1 MGETKHEA
9 SGLPIGVKV
18 DARSA
23 KRPVR
28 TTHSGRY
35 VIVAPLDPLA
45 HAQSLYEGTHEV
57 NKEAFWLYMSE
68 GPFADAAAFRV
79 YLEKLACSE
88 DPLSFSIVDPT
99 TTQAVGHAS
108 YMRIT
113 PEHRVIE
120 IGNIFYTPA
129 LAGTRGATEA
139 MYLLAQYA
147 FADLGYRRYEWKCNA
162 LNMRSRRAALRLGF
176 AFEGEFRQHMIQKGR
191 NRDTAWYSTLDTEWA
206 AYKTAYEHYLSPQN
220 FDAQGRE
227 LKGLSSPSAHLVL
240 MALGPMIQGLGS

>member
-1 MGETKHEA
+1 MNLTGEAKHEA
-9 SGLPIGVKV
+9 TRLPIGGKV
-18 DARSA
+18 DATSA

-35 VIVAPLDPLA
+35 VIVAPLDPLS
-45 HAQSLYEGTHEV
+45 HAQSLFEGTHGE

-68 GPFADAAAFRV
+68 GPFANAAAFRA
-79 YLEKLACSE
+79 YLEKLARSD
-88 DPLSFSIVDPT
+88 DPLSFSIIDRK

-113 PEHRVIE
+113 PDHRVIE

-139 MYLLAQYA
+139 MYLFAQHA
-147 FADLGYRRYEWKCNA
+147 FADLGCRRYEWKCNA

-176 AFEGEFRQHMIQKGR
+176 VFEGIFRQHMIQKGR
-191 NRDTAWYSTLDTEWA
+191 NRDTAWYAMLDTEWA
-206 AYKTAYEHYLSPQN
+206 TYKTAYEQYLAPQN

-227 LKGLSSPSAHLVL
+227 LKGLSLFLNAQRQISH
-240 MALGPMIQGLGS
+240 MAR

>member
-1 MGETKHEA
+1 MDLTGETKHEA
-9 SGLPIGVKV
+9 TGLPIGAKV
-18 DARSA
+18 DAASA

-35 VIVAPLDPLA
+35 VIVTPLDPLA
-45 HAQSLYEGTHEV
+45 HAQSLYEGTHGV
-57 NKEAFWLYMSE
+57 NKDACWLYMSE
-68 GPFADAAAFRV
+68 GPFADAAAFGA
-79 YLEKLACSE
+79 YLERLARSE
-88 DPLSFSIVDPT
+88 DPLSFSIIDRT

-139 MYLLAQYA
+139 MYLLAHHA

-191 NRDTAWYSTLDTEWA
+191 NRDTAWYSMLDTEWA

-227 LKGLSSPSAHLVL
+227 LKGLSLFLNAPRQIAH
-240 MALGPMIQGLGS
+240 AAR

>member
-1 MGETKHEA
+1 MNLMGETKHEA

-79 YLEKLACSE
+79 YFEKLACSE

-99 TTQAVGHAS
+99 TTLAVGHAS
-108 YMRIT
+108 QGIWR
-113 PEHRVIE
+113 RVQ
-120 IGNIFYTPA
+120 G
-129 LAGTRGATEA
+129 
-139 MYLLAQYA
+139 
-147 FADLGYRRYEWKCNA
+147 
-162 LNMRSRRAALRLGF
+162 SRASDGDP
-176 AFEGEFRQHMIQKGR
+176 G
-191 NRDTAWYSTLDTEWA
+191 
-206 AYKTAYEHYLSPQN
+206 P
-220 FDAQGRE
+220 
-227 LKGLSSPSAHLVL
+227 AHLVL
-240 MALGPMIQGLGS
+240 PALAKWLC

>member
-1 MGETKHEA
+1 MNLTGETKHEA
-9 SGLPIGVKV
+9 SGLPIGVKI
-18 DARSA
+18 DATSA

-28 TTHSGRY
+28 TMHSGRY

-45 HAQSLYEGTHEV
+45 HAQSLYEGTHGA

-68 GPFADAAAFRV
+68 GPFADAAAFRA
-79 YLEKLACSE
+79 YLDKLAHTE
-88 DPLSFSIVDPT
+88 DPLSFSIIDRAT
-99 TTQAVGHAS
+99 NRAVGHAS

-139 MYLLAQYA
+139 MYLLAQHA

-162 LNMRSRRAALRLGF
+162 LNVRSRRAALRLGF
-176 AFEGEFRQHMIQKGR
+176 AFEGLFRQHMIQKGR
-191 NRDTAWYSTLDTEWA
+191 NRDTAWYSMLDTEWPS
-206 AYKTAYEHYLSPQN
+206 YKTAYEQYLTPQN

-227 LKGLSSPSAHLVL
+227 LKGLSLFLNAPKQIAHG
-240 MALGPMIQGLGS
+240 AR